1 LDVARNALQQPS
13 ATAWA
18 HLQEASALANLGRID
33 EAETAMQRAIALQPE
48 VSLRWLRTLL
58 PALPYAKLDDYLDG
72 LRKAGLP
79 E

>member
-1 LDVARNALQQPS
+1 
-13 ATAWA
+13 
-18 HLQEASALANLGRID
+18 
-33 EAETAMQRAIALQPE
+33 MQRAIALQPD

-58 PALPYAKLDDYLDG
+58 PALPDAKIDDYLDG